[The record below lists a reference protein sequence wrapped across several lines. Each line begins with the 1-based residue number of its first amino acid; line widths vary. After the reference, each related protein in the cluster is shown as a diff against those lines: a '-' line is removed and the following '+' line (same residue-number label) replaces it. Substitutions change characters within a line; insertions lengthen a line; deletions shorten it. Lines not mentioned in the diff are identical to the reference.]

1 MSERVESLL
10 VVSTDRPMKEETRQL
25 LVKQLTP
32 IAESM
37 GMKPLVM
44 SDGLQAGVHSDIR
57 PLLESMVTE
66 QQKTNSLLAALV
78 EALAEE
84 GQDPEAQP
92 VYYLDGSKVR

>member
-57 PLLESMVTE
+57 PLLQSLLDE
-66 QQKTNSLLAALV
+66 QRKTNGLLLALV
-78 EALAEE
+78 EAMADERDPDAEP
-84 GQDPEAQP
+84 QT
-92 VYYLDGSKVR
+92 YLSGKVIR